1 MLPLVWFLL
10 TLLALAGLTAFSP
23 AERTLGLNARVVYL
37 HGAWVWTAL
46 AAFTLAAA
54 SGAAGLLLRQARWQ
68 RWSLA
73 LGQTGLLF
81 WITYLPLS
89 MWGMQTSW
97 NGLFLAEPRWRVAIT
112 FALGG
117 LALQLGLLMVQRT
130 AWAAGGNILFF
141 LLLALALAAAEN
153 VMHPPSPILN
163 SDAGR
168 IQLFFFLLLGVT
180 WLAAA
185 QVAFGLYR
193 STRRSQFS
201 PTIL

>member
-1 MLPLVWFLL
+1 MLPSVWFLL
-10 TLLALAGLTAFSP
+10 TLLALAGLTALSP
-23 AERTLGLNARVVYL
+23 AEKTLGLDARVVYL

-46 AAFTLAAA
+46 AAFALAAA

-68 RWSLA
+68 HWSLA

-81 WITYLPLS
+81 WITYLPFS
-89 MWGMQTSW
+89 IWAMQTSW

-117 LALQLGLLMVQRT
+117 LALQLGLLLVQRA

-168 IQLFFFLLLGVT
+168 IQLFFALLLGLT

-185 QVAFGLYR
+185 QVAFTLYR
-193 STRRSQFS
+193 WGRRSHFS
-201 PTIL
+201 PTVF